1 MTRSGKT
8 MGGGPG
14 AQHGPK
20 GVGEEAFEEGLKEV
34 DLAQDNMGDNAL
46 QGDDQESVR
55 NERRAQPDAAR
66 EPDSAVRRS
75 FEMMDKD
82 ERARRELGKRRGTP
96 DPGAEGGGENAGGA
110 GSGEEA

>member
-1 MTRSGKT
+1 MTGSGKK

-34 DLAQDNMGDNAL
+34 DLAQDKMGDNAL

-82 ERARRELGKRRGTP
+82 ERARRELGKRRGTHDP
-96 DPGAEGGGENAGGA
+96 DADRGEDAGGESSGGGD
-110 GSGEEA
+110 